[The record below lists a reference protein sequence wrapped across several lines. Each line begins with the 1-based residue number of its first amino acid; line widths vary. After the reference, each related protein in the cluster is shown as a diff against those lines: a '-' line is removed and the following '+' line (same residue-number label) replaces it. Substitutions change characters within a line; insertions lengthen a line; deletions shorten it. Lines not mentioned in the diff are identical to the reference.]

1 MQDQTRINRG
11 CISAISQGKIGLFGS
26 RNGEES
32 TDELLCGGK
41 IIEEKGE
48 GTMAL
53 LGNKLGTW
61 RLAWTRESPLRDYM
75 WGAIIVAFGLFTIIG
90 MVFLFGG

>member
-1 MQDQTRINRG
+1 VV
-11 CISAISQGKIGLFGS
+11 
-26 RNGEES
+26 E
-32 TDELLCGGK
+32 K
-41 IIEEKGE
+41 IIEKGE

-53 LGNKLGTW
+53 LGHKLGTW

-75 WGAIIVAFGLFTIIG
+75 WGAIIVAFGLFTIMG

>member
-1 MQDQTRINRG
+1 
-11 CISAISQGKIGLFGS
+11 
-26 RNGEES
+26 
-32 TDELLCGGK
+32 
-41 IIEEKGE
+41 
-48 GTMAL
+48 MAL

-75 WGAIIVAFGLFTIIG
+75 WGAIIVAFGLFTIIE